1 VSAVIK
7 ALFTS
12 ATGMTAQTTYI
23 DNTANN
29 IANVNTNGFKR
40 GETAFQD
47 LLYVNQQAPGT
58 DVAQGL
64 TVPTGTQIGSGAR
77 VSGITKIFTAGSLVN
92 TQNPFDVA
100 VEGDG
105 FFQVT
110 LPSGELRY
118 TRDGALRVNAQGSL
132 VTSDGFLITPQITIP
147 QGVVSVAIG
156 SDGTVSA
163 QNAGALNATTI
174 LGQLTL
180 VRFLNPAGLS
190 SEGRNLFAE
199 TASSGAPVIATP
211 GQNGI
216 GLTRQGFLERS
227 NVDVVSELINL
238 ILAQRA
244 YEFNTRAV
252 RTADNMLASTTD
264 LVR

>member
-1 VSAVIK
+1 MIK
-7 ALFTS
+7 ALFTA
-12 ATGMTAQTTYI
+12 ATGMNAQTTAI

-29 IANVNTNGFKR
+29 IANVNTNGFKK
-40 GETAFQD
+40 GQTDFQD
-47 LLYVNQQAPGT
+47 LLYINQRTPGS
-58 DVAQGL
+58 DAAQGL
-64 TVPTGTQIGSGAR
+64 QVPTGLQVGSGVR
-77 VSGITKIFTAGSLVN
+77 VAGITKVFTTGSLVN

-132 VTSDGFLITPQITIP
+132 VTSDGFLISPQITIP
-147 QGVVSVAIG
+147 QGVVSVSVG
-156 SDGTVSA
+156 SDGTISA
-163 QNAGALNATTI
+163 QNAGALNASTN

-180 VRFLNPAGLS
+180 VRFVNPAGLS
-190 SEGRNLFAE
+190 AEGRNLFAE

-211 GQNGI
+211 GQNGV
-216 GLTRQGFLERS
+216 GFTRQGFLERS
-227 NVDVVSELINL
+227 NVDVVTELINL

>member
-1 VSAVIK
+1 MIK

-12 ATGMTAQTTYI
+12 ATGMNVQTTSI

-29 IANVNTNGFKR
+29 IANVNTNGFKK
-40 GETAFQD
+40 GQADFQD
-47 LLYVNQQAPGT
+47 LIYVTQRAPGS
-58 DVAQGL
+58 DAAQGL
-64 TVPTGTQIGSGAR
+64 RVPTGLQIGSGAR
-77 VSGITKIFTAGSLVN
+77 LAGITKVFTPGALVN
-92 TQNPFDVA
+92 TQNPLDVA

-118 TRDGALRVNAQGSL
+118 TRDGALRLNAQGSL
-132 VTSDGFLITPQITIP
+132 VTSDGFLISPQITIP
-147 QGVVSVAIG
+147 TQAVSISVGA
-156 SDGTVSA
+156 DGTISA
-163 QNAGALNATTI
+163 QNAGALNTSTI
-174 LGQLTL
+174 LDQLTL
-180 VRFLNPAGLS
+180 VRFQNPAGLS
-190 SEGRNLFAE
+190 AEGRNLFAE
-199 TASSGAPVIATP
+199 TASSGTPLIATP
-211 GQNGI
+211 GQNGV
-216 GLTRQGFLERS
+216 GFTRQGFLERS